1 MLHSHRMHVRI
12 LGSLEV
18 EDGKAPVALGGQR
31 QRALLAVLVLARG
44 SVVSSDRLIDGLW
57 EEEAPATARN
67 VVQGHVSQLRKA
79 FGGNGRLETRGHGYV
94 LHLEQGELDVDQ
106 FEELFAEGRRL
117 LTEDDP
123 AAASGALLE
132 ALALWRGPALADFAY
147 EPFASAEAARL
158 EDRRLACLEERIEAD
173 LALGRQTD
181 LVPELEKLVRDHP
194 LRERFRG
201 QLMLALYRA
210 GRQAEALDAY
220 QDARRVLVDELGI
233 EPGPAL
239 QELERQILN
248 QDPAL
253 APPARVEPP
262 GAPAPEPPR
271 RRGWLLLV
279 AGLVVLAGAVGAG
292 IWQLTRPDA
301 PQIDIVAGNA
311 VAAIDPATN
320 RLDRA
325 DPGRP
330 VSDGGRGRR
339 RLGLGAERGRADDHA
354 DRSGDEGAQRHS
366 LRGRP
371 RPSWRQ
377 VRARSGSGTGPSR
390 ARRRRAHLLGRR
402 GASRRFDPGT
412 GIAGEPV
419 GLPAAAGVDIYG
431 WRTPGQNRLA
441 VGGGSAWVV
450 NPDRTVS
457 KIDAASSVVTATF
470 DDMDPSALAYGDG
483 ALWLLDD
490 SRVVRISP
498 RTDRVTA
505 SIDVGSDG
513 LSAIA
518 VGGGAVWVTDPHAET
533 LWRIDPGPQARVRG
547 IRIGPGI
554 GGVAYGEGAVWVVS
568 PIEGTVARV
577 DPASNRVVGT
587 IATGNTPRGI
597 AAGYGAVWVAVGGT
611 SDERGS
617 GGRASDRRRRRRAAR
632 VDMWAAL
639 LRRRRSRGRI
649 S

>member
-12 LGSLEV
+12 LGPLEV
-18 EDGKAPVALGGQR
+18 EDEKAPVALGGQR

-106 FEELFAEGRRL
+106 FEELFADGRRL

-173 LALGRQTD
+173 LALGRQVD
-181 LVPELEKLVRDHP
+181 LVPELEGLVRDHP

-220 QDARRVLVDELGI
+220 QDARRALVDELGI

-248 QDPAL
+248 QDPGL

-262 GAPAPEPPR
+262 AAPAAESRR

-320 RLDRA
+320 RLIAQIPVGLSPTAVAVGEGSVWVLNA
-325 DPGRP
+325 DAQTISRIDPETKRTETFATGTTP
-330 VSDGGRGRR
+330 TELAAGEGAVWIGN
-339 RLGLGAERGRADDHA
+339 GAEQRASA
-354 DRSGDEGAQRHS
+354 ESAS
-366 LRGRP
+366 AW
-371 RPSWRQ
+371 STWS
-377 VRARSGSGTGPSR
+377 VSR
-390 ARRRRAHLLGRR
+390 V
-402 GASRRFDPGT
+402 DPGT

-419 GLPAAAGVDIYG
+419 ELSAAPGVDIYAY
-431 WRTPGQNRLA
+431 RTPGQNRLA

-450 NPDRTVS
+450 NPD
-457 KIDAASSVVTATF
+457 
-470 DDMDPSALAYGDG
+470 P
-483 ALWLLDD
+483 
-490 SRVVRISP
+490 
-498 RTDRVTA
+498 DRVTNRRGDRCRDG
-505 SIDVGSDG
+505 DVRRPRERS
-513 LSAIA
+513 
-518 VGGGAVWVTDPHAET
+518 H
-533 LWRIDPGPQARVRG
+533 VRRG
-547 IRIGPGI
+547 CPL
-554 GGVAYGEGAVWVVS
+554 
-568 PIEGTVARV
+568 VARRRPCPSHQ
-577 DPASNRVVGT
+577 PAHEPHHRVYRHG
-587 IATGNTPRGI
+587 
-597 AAGYGAVWVAVGGT
+597 
-611 SDERGS
+611 
-617 GGRASDRRRRRRAAR
+617 
-632 VDMWAAL
+632 
-639 LRRRRSRGRI
+639 
-649 S
+649 

>member
-1 MLHSHRMHVRI
+1 MHVRI

-57 EEEAPATARN
+57 EEEAPTTARN

-117 LTEDDP
+117 LTEGDP

-132 ALALWRGPALADFAY
+132 ALALWRGPALADFVY

-158 EDRRLACLEERIEAD
+158 EERRLACLEERIEAD
-173 LALGRQTD
+173 LALGRQMD
-181 LVPELEKLVRDHP
+181 LVPELEKLVDAHP

-220 QDARRVLVDELGI
+220 QDARRALVDELGI

-279 AGLVVLAGAVGAG
+279 AGLVVLAGAVGAA

-320 RLDRA
+320 RLIAQIPVGQSPTAVAVGEGSVWVLNADAQTITRIDPETKAAETFATGTTPTELAAGEGAVWIGNGSEQRASPESRLAWSTWSVSRVRPGHRDRRRACRIGGGPARRHLRLA
-325 DPGRP
+325 DTGAEPARRGCGFRLGREP
-330 VSDGGRGRR
+330 RPDRVEDRRGERRDRSVVRRLTRRARLRRGSALAACRRPDPAHQPAHGPRHRVDRRRQRRAERDRRRRRR
-339 RLGLGAERGRADDHA
+339 RLGDGHDGRDALA
-354 DRSGDEGAQRHS
+354 CRSGPAGDA
-366 LRGRP
+366 
-371 RPSWRQ
+371 
-377 VRARSGSGTGPSR
+377 SG
-390 ARRRRAHLLGRR
+390 
-402 GASRRFDPGT
+402 
-412 GIAGEPV
+412 
-419 GLPAAAGVDIYG
+419 Y
-431 WRTPGQNRLA
+431 
-441 VGGGSAWVV
+441 
-450 NPDRTVS
+450 
-457 KIDAASSVVTATF
+457 
-470 DDMDPSALAYGDG
+470 
-483 ALWLLDD
+483 
-490 SRVVRISP
+490 
-498 RTDRVTA
+498 
-505 SIDVGSDG
+505 
-513 LSAIA
+513 
-518 VGGGAVWVTDPHAET
+518 
-533 LWRIDPGPQARVRG
+533 
-547 IRIGPGI
+547 RIGPGI
-554 GGVAYGEGAVWVVS
+554 GGLAYGEGAVWVVS
-568 PIEGTVARV
+568 PVQGTVTRV
-577 DPASNRVVGT
+577 DPASNRVVAT
-587 IATGNTPRGI
+587 VTTGNTPRGI
-597 AAGYGAVWVAVGGT
+597 AAGFGAVWIAVGGT
-611 SDERGS
+611 SDSAVPAVEPSRLL
-617 GGRASDRRRRRRAAR
+617 RRRSAR
-632 VDMWAAL
+632 VDVWAAL
-639 LRRRRSRGRI
+639 LRRRPAGARI